1 MLWAEIVGWLQKVA
15 LLTDLDVFWQ
25 QRFSVDIICF
35 VFFFEQGILK
45 QKVFQRILN
54 LLYIHIY
61 IYILTLTHK
70 HTHIKFEMKYARI
83 ELFFNACLP

>member
-54 LLYIHIY
+54 LSN
-61 IYILTLTHK
+61 TLPLLDCFA
-70 HTHIKFEMKYARI
+70 IVINYSLR
-83 ELFFNACLP
+83 